1 MTAEIGILNT
11 TGVALAADSAV
22 TIGSSKVFNSAD
34 KLFSLSKHHPVGI
47 MIYGNA
53 SFMGVPWETIIKI
66 YRKKLGKTT
75 YETLQEYSDDFFNF
89 LKTEPRFYDKDYE
102 RVLVHRKFYQF
113 IDELLDTINITIPEI
128 WKVDPS
134 EQQIIQ
140 MIYGEVV
147 YFSERFKMAQTVPGF
162 DESYLSQFDE
172 NFRKDIDEIVH
183 SRINLEID
191 EEILSLFTTIA
202 AYLVMKNIYMGETG
216 VVISGYGDI
225 EIFPVLKSYSVEGI
239 FNGVLKYKGE
249 HDVKIDAVKTR
260 ATVVPFAQQEMVHSF
275 MTGIDP
281 DLKKEVVALIEKITL
296 VYPSAIN
303 EHVFP
308 LEPQQTDVLR
318 QFGKAILKQ
327 FTDSIDG
334 MISQQYSGPVIDTVA
349 SFPKEELAAMA
360 EALVN
365 LTSIKRK
372 MSFQTETVG
381 GPIDVAVISKGDGF
395 IWIKRKHYF
404 KPELNHSYF
413 ETYMER

>member
-22 TIGSSKVFNSAD
+22 TIGSSKVFNTAD

-53 SFMGVPWETIIKI
+53 SFMGIPWETIIKI
-66 YRKKLGKTT
+66 YRKKLGDTT
-75 YETLQEYSDDFFNF
+75 FDALEQYSDDFFDF
-89 LKTEPRFYDKDYE
+89 LITDPRFYDKNYE
-102 RVLVHRKFYQF
+102 RQLITRKFYQF
-113 IDELLDTINITIPEI
+113 LDELLDTINITVPEI

-134 EQQIIQ
+134 EQQMIH
-140 MIYGEVV
+140 MIYGEVQ
-147 YFSERFKMAQTVPGF
+147 YFSDRFKQTETFPGF
-162 DESYLSQFDE
+162 DDGYFKQFNE
-172 NFRKDIDEIVH
+172 NFGKDIDEIVH

-191 EEILSLFTTIA
+191 EEILSLFITIA
-202 AYLVMKNIYMGETG
+202 ACLVMKNIYLNETG
-216 VVISGYGDI
+216 IVIAGFGNE

-249 HDVKIDAVKTR
+249 HNVQIDSINS
-260 ATVVPFAQQEMVHSF
+260 ATIVPFAQQEMVHSF
-275 MTGIDP
+275 LTGIDP
-281 DLKKEVVALIEKITL
+281 DLKNQIVALIEKITH
-296 VYPSAIN
+296 VYPGTIN
-303 EHVFP
+303 EQIFP
-308 LEPQQTDVLR
+308 LDKEQNDYLR
-318 QFGKAILKQ
+318 EFGKAILDE
-327 FTDSIDG
+327 FTGSINE
-334 MISQQYSGPVIDTVA
+334 MIREKYSGPVMDTVA